1 MGLNWNRQER
11 ASISKHVGASWI
23 TPLKNV
29 LQTFLNGNNKFAM
42 AA

>member
-11 ASISKHVGASWI
+11 PFRSKHAGAGWI
-23 TPLKNV
+23 TPLTNV
-29 LQTFLNGNNKFAM
+29 LQPILNGNNKFAM